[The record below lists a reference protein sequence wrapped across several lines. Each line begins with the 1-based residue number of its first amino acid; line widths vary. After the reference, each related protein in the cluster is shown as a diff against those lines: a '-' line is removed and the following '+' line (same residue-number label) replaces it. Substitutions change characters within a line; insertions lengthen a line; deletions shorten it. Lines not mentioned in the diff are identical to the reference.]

1 MQKLG
6 NSPAVGRVSG
16 RRCRVVDGGSAN
28 VARHLAAKAS
38 QLSET
43 KMLGNFCDVDQVR
56 IGCRAARQPAFSF
69 PQNRG
74 VTMRLMAKRRAAEG
88 TMQILEVRKTAA
100 LSLRAIRRPT

>member
-1 MQKLG
+1 MSPDISRQKRP
-6 NSPAVGRVSG
+6 S
-16 RRCRVVDGGSAN
+16 SA
-28 VARHLAAKAS
+28 K
-38 QLSET
+38 T